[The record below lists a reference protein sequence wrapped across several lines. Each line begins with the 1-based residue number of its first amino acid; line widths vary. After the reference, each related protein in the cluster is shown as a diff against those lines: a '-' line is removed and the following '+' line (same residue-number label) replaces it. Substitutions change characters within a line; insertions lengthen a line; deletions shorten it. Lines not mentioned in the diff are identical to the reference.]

1 LQSFIEQ
8 WESAE
13 ETLSEDDT
21 KLLRN
26 LNKKDRGPF
35 LYWLINERKLGAL
48 RRINCSMALCRV
60 GRVCA
65 LRVFCVGAIAN
76 ARCPYPSL
84 FLSQVLRSGVSL
96 L

>member
-1 LQSFIEQ
+1 MQSFIEQ

-13 ETLSEDDT
+13 ETLSDDDT

-48 RRINCSMALCRV
+48 R
-60 GRVCA
+60 
-65 LRVFCVGAIAN
+65 
-76 ARCPYPSL
+76 
-84 FLSQVLRSGVSL
+84 
-96 L
+96 